1 MFKWLLALFG
11 RPKQSDVQLL
21 RQQIESQQR
30 DLVARG
36 LQLNASSTQ
45 LQQSKDEIDRLLG
58 LITKHR
64 TKTGQDLCWE
74 NDLELWRDAF
84 RDQTIEYPH
93 VTLPDWASFM
103 QGCVLYRAS
112 RQCGASDNI
121 ATNPSPPKEQRT

>member
-58 LITKHR
+58 LIPSTVRRPDRIFAGR
-64 TKTGQDLCWE
+64 TIS
-74 NDLELWRDAF
+74 N
-84 RDQTIEYPH
+84 
-93 VTLPDWASFM
+93 
-103 QGCVLYRAS
+103 
-112 RQCGASDNI
+112 CGAMRS
-121 ATNPSPPKEQRT
+121 ATRRSNTPT